1 MTKRIKKSQ
10 IRSQKNEILTFF
22 RNNTDRI
29 YTLNDL
35 YNHLSVYDEQDK
47 MFVRLMVEDLV
58 DEGKLHSAGRSRFSA
73 QKNPDTAQKADTAPN
88 TDRANKTPPL
98 AATPGLQKA
107 ASGLLTGKVDF
118 VNPNFGF
125 VRYDN
130 ELSDIYISRD
140 DMNGAL
146 DGDTVTVLITQK
158 QGRGDKNPEGR
169 VVEVLTRA
177 RHNVVGKIRLFKN
190 YALLS
195 PDVKGFHEN
204 IFIPKDKLFG
214 AVSDDLV
221 IADITTFPAP
231 GIQASGV
238 VTAVLGRSGDN
249 NAEMHAIMAEF
260 GLPVEFPK
268 AVLDEARK
276 INDGIP
282 AAEIRKRRDMRP
294 ILTFTIDPH
303 DAKDFDDA
311 ISFRILENG
320 NYEIGIHIADVS
332 HYVTPGTRLEEEA
345 FRRATSVYLVDR
357 TIPMLP
363 EKLSNNL
370 CSLRPQED
378 KLVFSAVFE
387 INDRAEVLAE
397 WFGRCIMHSDRRF
410 SYEEAQEVL
419 EGKPDEVYAPVLQ
432 QLNALAHILRNE
444 RFKKGAFNF
453 ETDEVKFH
461 LDETGKPL
469 GVYQKVRKDAHK
481 LIEEFMLLANRHVA
495 TRVYKMA
502 PDGRDP
508 YTMVYRV
515 HEPPNPSKLETFA
528 KFAAKMGFT
537 IKTGNT
543 QQLSRSLNN
552 LMLEI
557 EGKPIQNVLESLAV
571 RTMSKARYSTQN
583 LGHFGLAFDHYS
595 HFTSPIRRYPD
606 IMAHRMLQHYLDG
619 GKSLPADDFEQ
630 KCEHSSAQEKLA
642 AEAERASIKYKQV
655 EFMSLRD
662 RNEVFPGLISG
673 VTDFGLFVELD
684 GMGAEGMVRLAD
696 LSDDYYEFDADNYRV
711 TGRKSGRVIGFGQA
725 VKVKVKTTDIER
737 RSIELELLSAEG
749 GTLRKPGGKRPA
761 PPKKRGPSRKVA
773 PAGKRQRGR
782 R

>member
-10 IRSQKNEILTFF
+10 IRSQKNDILTFF

-35 YNHLSVYDEQDK
+35 YNHFNVYDEQDK

-58 DEGKLHSAGRSRFSA
+58 EEGKLHGAGRGRF
-73 QKNPDTAQKADTAPN
+73 TAQNAGGATAIAGSQLSADSKKA
-88 TDRANKTPPL
+88 
-98 AATPGLQKA
+98 G
-107 ASGLLTGKVDF
+107 SGLLTGKVDF
-118 VNPNFGF
+118 VNSNFGF
-125 VRYDN
+125 VRYDT
-130 ELSDIYISRD
+130 EQSDIYISRD

-146 DGDTVTVLITQK
+146 DGDTVTVLITKNQN
-158 QGRGDKNPEGR
+158 RGDKNPEGR

-177 RHNVVGKIRLFKN
+177 RNNVVGKIKVFKN

-204 IFIPKDKLFG
+204 IFIPMDKLFG

-221 IADITTFPAP
+221 IADIITFPTP
-231 GIQASGV
+231 GIQATGV
-238 VTAVLGRSGDN
+238 VTAVLGKSGDN

-260 GLPVEFPK
+260 GLPVEFPQ

-276 INDGIP
+276 IKEEIP
-282 AAEIRKRRDMRP
+282 TAEIRKRRDVRD

-311 ISFRILENG
+311 ISFRVLENG

-332 HYVTPGTRLEEEA
+332 HYVTPGTQLEEEA

-370 CSLRPQED
+370 CSLRPHED

-419 EGKPDEVYAPVLQ
+419 EGKPDETYGPVLQ
-432 QLNALAHILRNE
+432 KLNALAHILREE

-469 GVYQKVRKDAHK
+469 GVYRKVRKDAHK
-481 LIEEFMLLANRHVA
+481 LIEEFMLLANRQVA
-495 TRVYKMA
+495 TWVYKKA
-502 PDGRDP
+502 PEGRDP

-515 HEPPNPSKLETFA
+515 HEPPNPTKLETFA

-537 IKTGNT
+537 VKTGTT

-557 EGKPIQNVLESLAV
+557 EGKPLQNVLESLAV

-619 GKSLPADDFEQ
+619 GKSLPADDFEK

-655 EFMSLRD
+655 EYMSFQSRS
-662 RNEVFPGLISG
+662 EVFSGLVSG

-696 LSDDYYEFDADNYRV
+696 LNDDYYEYDADNYRV
-711 TGRKSGRVIGFGQA
+711 VGRKGGRVIGFGQA
-725 VKVKVKTTDIER
+725 VKVKVKATDIER
-737 RSIELELLSAEG
+737 RSIELELLSIKGE
-749 GTLRKPGGKRPA
+749 TLKKRSGSGRPA
-761 PPKKRGPSRKVA
+761 AAKRKG
-773 PAGKRQRGR
+773 AGKRR

>member
-1 MTKRIKKSQ
+1 MQPNEQLLKADSDPRPADSSKLEKMTKRIKKSQ
-10 IRSQKNEILTFF
+10 IRSQKSEILTFF
-22 RNNTDRI
+22 KTNTDRI

-35 YNHLSVYDEQDK
+35 YNHLNIYDDQDK
-47 MFVRLMVEDLV
+47 MFVKLMVEDLV
-58 DEGKLHSAGRSRFSA
+58 DEGKLHNTGRSRF
-73 QKNPDTAQKADTAPN
+73 TARNETAPN
-88 TDRANKTPPL
+88 TSKTGSE
-98 AATPGLQKA
+98 TV
-107 ASGLLTGKVDF
+107 TGKVDF

-125 VRYDN
+125 VRYDD
-130 ELSDIYISRD
+130 EQSDIYVSRD

-146 DGDTVTVLITQK
+146 DGDTVTVHITKNQS
-158 QGRGDKNPEGR
+158 RGDKNPEGR
-169 VVEVLTRA
+169 VIEVLTRG
-177 RHNVVGKIRLFKN
+177 RNNVVGKIKVFKN

-204 IFIPKDKLFG
+204 IFIPKEKLFG

-238 VTAVLGRSGDN
+238 VTAVLGKSGDN
-249 NAEMHAIMAEF
+249 NAEMNAIMAEF
-260 GLPVEFPK
+260 GLPVDFPQ

-276 INDGIP
+276 IKDQIP
-282 AAEIRKRRDMRP
+282 AGEIRKRRDVRD

-311 ISFRILENG
+311 ISFRTLENG

-332 HYVTPGTRLEEEA
+332 HYVTPGTLLEEEA

-370 CSLRPQED
+370 CSLRPKED

-387 INDRAEVLAE
+387 MNDSARVLSE
-397 WFGRCIMHSDRRF
+397 WFGRSVMHSDRRF

-419 EGKPDEVYAPVLQ
+419 EGKPDEVYSPVLQ
-432 QLNALAHILRNE
+432 KLNSLAHILREE

-469 GVYQKVRKDAHK
+469 GVYRKVRKDAHK
-481 LIEEFMLLANRHVA
+481 LIEEFMLLANRQVA
-495 TRVYKMA
+495 TWVYKKA
-502 PDGRDP
+502 PKGQEP

-537 IKTGNT
+537 VKTGST
-543 QQLSRSLNN
+543 EQLSRSLNN

-557 EGKPIQNVLESLAV
+557 EGKPLQNVLESLAV

-619 GKSLPADDFEQ
+619 GKSLPADDFEK
-630 KCEHSSAQEKLA
+630 KCEHSSAREKLA

-655 EFMSLRD
+655 EYMSFQS
-662 RNEVFPGLISG
+662 RNEVFSGLVSG
-673 VTDFGLFVELD
+673 VTDFGLFIELD

-696 LSDDYYEFDADNYRV
+696 LNDDYYEYDADNYRV
-711 TGRKSGRVIGFGQA
+711 VGRKSGRVIGFGQA
-725 VKVKVKTTDIER
+725 VKVKVKSTDMER
-737 RSIELELLSAEG
+737 RSIELELLSIEG
-749 GTLRKPGGKRPA
+749 QTLKKKTSSRKPV
-761 PPKKRGPSRKVA
+761 PSRK
-773 PAGKRQRGR
+773 GR
-782 R
+782 RARK

>member
-10 IRSQKNEILTFF
+10 IRSQKSEILTFF
-22 RNNTDRI
+22 SDNTDRI

-35 YNHLSVYDEQDK
+35 YNHLNVYDDQDK
-47 MFVRLMVEDLV
+47 MFVKLMVEDLV
-58 DEGKLHSAGRSRFSA
+58 DEGKLHNAGRSRF
-73 QKNPDTAQKADTAPN
+73 TAQKTTASHPS
-88 TDRANKTPPL
+88 KT
-98 AATPGLQKA
+98 G
-107 ASGLLTGKVDF
+107 SGAVTGKVDF

-125 VRYDN
+125 VRYDD
-130 ELSDIYISRD
+130 EQSDIYVSRD

-146 DGDTVTVLITQK
+146 DGDTVTVQIIK
-158 QGRGDKNPEGR
+158 NQGRGDKNPEGR
-169 VVEVLTRA
+169 VVEVLTRG
-177 RHNVVGKIRLFKN
+177 RNNVVGKIKVFKN

-204 IFIPKDKLFG
+204 IFIPKDKIFG

-238 VTAVLGRSGDN
+238 VTTVLGKSGDN
-249 NAEMHAIMAEF
+249 NAEMNAIMAEF
-260 GLPVEFPK
+260 GLPVEFPQ

-276 INDGIP
+276 IKDQIP
-282 AAEIRKRRDMRP
+282 EGEIRRRRDVRD

-370 CSLRPQED
+370 CSLRPRED

-387 INDRAEVLAE
+387 MNDSAQVLSE
-397 WFGRCIMHSDRRF
+397 WFGRSVMHSDHRF
-410 SYEEAQEVL
+410 SYEEAQEIL
-419 EGKPDEVYAPVLQ
+419 EGKPDEIYKPVLQ
-432 QLNALAHILRNE
+432 KLNSLAHILREE

-469 GVYQKVRKDAHK
+469 GVYRKVRKDAHK
-481 LIEEFMLLANRHVA
+481 LIEEFMLLANRQVA
-495 TRVYKMA
+495 TWVYKKA
-502 PDGRDP
+502 PKGQEP

-515 HEPPNPSKLETFA
+515 HEPPNPTKLETFA

-537 IKTGNT
+537 VKTGTT

-557 EGKPIQNVLESLAV
+557 EGKPLQNVLESLAV

-619 GKSLPADDFEQ
+619 GKSLPADDFEK
-630 KCEHSSAQEKLA
+630 KCEHSSAREKLA

-655 EFMSLRD
+655 EYMSFQS
-662 RNEVFPGLISG
+662 RNEVFSGLVSG
-673 VTDFGLFVELD
+673 VTDFGLFIELD

-696 LSDDYYEFDADNYRV
+696 LNDDYYEYDADNYRV
-711 TGRKSGRVIGFGQA
+711 VGRKSGRVIGFGQA
-725 VKVKVKTTDIER
+725 VKVKVKATDMER
-737 RSIELELLSAEG
+737 RSIELELLSIEG
-749 GTLRKPGGKRPA
+749 QTLKKKSSSRKPA
-761 PPKKRGPSRKVA
+761 PTRK
-773 PAGKRQRGR
+773 GR
-782 R
+782 RARR

>member
-1 MTKRIKKSQ
+1 MHYQVPVLQILRIKKMTKRIKKSQ

-22 RNNTDRI
+22 QNSTDRI

-35 YNHLSVYDEQDK
+35 YNHLNVYDDQDK
-47 MFVRLMVEDLV
+47 TFAKLMVEDLV
-58 DEGKLHSAGRSRFSA
+58 EEGKLHPAGRGRF
-73 QKNPDTAQKADTAPN
+73 TAQKITGTAP
-88 TDRANKTPPL
+88 DINKT
-98 AATPGLQKA
+98 G
-107 ASGLLTGKVDF
+107 SGEVTGKVDF
-118 VNPNFGF
+118 VNSNFGF

-130 ELSDIYISRD
+130 EQSDIYVSRD

-146 DGDTVTVLITQK
+146 DGDTVTVHITQK

-169 VVEVLTRA
+169 VVEILSRA
-177 RHNVVGKIRLFKN
+177 RNNVVGKIKVFKN

-221 IADITTFPAP
+221 IADIITFPGP
-231 GIQASGV
+231 GIQASGA

-260 GLPVEFPK
+260 GLPVEFPP
-268 AVLDEARK
+268 AVLDEARE
-276 INDGIP
+276 IREEIP
-282 AAEIRKRRDMRP
+282 PAEIGKRRDVRP
-294 ILTFTIDPH
+294 LLTFTIDPH

-311 ISFRILENG
+311 ISFRVLENG

-332 HYVTPGTRLEEEA
+332 HYVTPGTKLEEEA

-370 CSLRPQED
+370 CSLRPNED
-378 KLVFSAVFE
+378 KLVFSAIFE
-387 INDRAEVLAE
+387 MNDRAEVRAE
-397 WFGRCIMHSDRRF
+397 WFGRCVMHSDRRF
-410 SYEEAQEVL
+410 SYEEAQELL
-419 EGKPDEVYAPVLQ
+419 EGKPDEVYSPVLR
-432 QLNALAHILRNE
+432 QLNALAHLLREE
-444 RFKKGAFNF
+444 RFRKGAFNF

-461 LDETGKPL
+461 LDESGKPL
-469 GVYQKVRKDAHK
+469 GVYRKVRKDAHK
-481 LIEEFMLLANRHVA
+481 LIEEFMLLANRQVA
-495 TRVYKMA
+495 TWVYKKA
-502 PDGRDP
+502 PEGQEP

-537 IKTGNT
+537 VKTGST

-619 GKSLPADDFEQ
+619 GKSLPAEDFER
-630 KCEHSSAQEKLA
+630 KSEHSSAQEKLA

-655 EFMSLRD
+655 EYMSFQSRS
-662 RNEVFPGLISG
+662 EVFPGLISG

-696 LSDDYYEFDADNYRV
+696 LNDDYYEYDADNYRV
-711 TGRKSGRVIGFGQA
+711 VGRKSGRVIGFGQV
-725 VKVKVKTTDIER
+725 VKVKVKATDMER
-737 RSIELELLSAEG
+737 RSIDLELISIEG
-749 GTLRKPGGKRPA
+749 QTL
-761 PPKKRGPSRKVA
+761 KKRGPSRKVI
-773 PAGKRQRGR
+773 PAGKRQRR
-782 R
+782 RR

>member
-10 IRSQKNEILTFF
+10 IRSQKSEILTFF
-22 RNNTDRI
+22 QNNIDRI

-35 YNHLSVYDEQDK
+35 YNHLNVYDQQDK
-47 MFVRLMVEDLV
+47 MFIKLMVEDLV
-58 DEGKLHSAGRSRFSA
+58 DEGKLLSAGRGRF
-73 QKNPDTAQKADTAPN
+73 TAPESPAAV
-88 TDRANKTPPL
+88 RAL
-98 AATPGLQKA
+98 HATPQQISPA
-107 ASGLLTGKVDF
+107 DITGKVDF
-118 VNPNFGF
+118 VNTNFGF
-125 VRYDN
+125 IRYDDN
-130 ELSDIYISRD
+130 QPDIYVSRD

-146 DGDTVTVLITQK
+146 DGDTVRVQITRK

-169 VVEVLTRA
+169 VTEILTRA
-177 RHNVVGKIRLFKN
+177 RNNVVGKIKVFKN

-204 IFIPKDKLFG
+204 IFIPRDKLLG

-221 IADITTFPAP
+221 IADIVTFPAP

-260 GLPVEFPK
+260 GLPVDFPEE
-268 AVLDEARK
+268 VLEEARK
-276 INDGIP
+276 IKEEIP
-282 AAEIRKRRDMRP
+282 AAETGRRRDVRD
-294 ILTFTIDPH
+294 ILTFTIDPQ

-332 HYVTPGTRLEEEA
+332 HYVTPGSRLEEEA
-345 FRRATSVYLVDR
+345 YRRATSVYLVDR

-370 CSLRPQED
+370 CSLRPNED
-378 KLVFSAVFE
+378 KLVFSAIFE
-387 INDRAEVLAE
+387 MNDRAEVLTE

-410 SYEEAQEVL
+410 SYEEAQEIL
-419 EGKPDEVYAPVLQ
+419 EGKPDEVYSPVLHK
-432 QLNALAHILRNE
+432 LNDLAHILRDE

-469 GVYQKVRKDAHK
+469 GVYRKVRKDAHK
-481 LIEEFMLLANRHVA
+481 LIEEFMLLANRQVA
-495 TRVYKMA
+495 TWVYKKA
-502 PDGRDP
+502 PKGQEP

-537 IKTGNT
+537 VKTGT
-543 QQLSRSLNN
+543 TRQLSRSLNN

-606 IMAHRMLQHYLDG
+606 IMAHRLLQHYLNG
-619 GKSLPADDFEQ
+619 GKSLPADDFEK

-642 AEAERASIKYKQV
+642 AEAERASVKYKQV
-655 EFMSLRD
+655 EYMSFQSRD
-662 RNEVFPGLISG
+662 EVFSGLISG

-696 LSDDYYEFDADNYRV
+696 LNDDYYEYDADNYRV
-711 TGRKSGRVIGFGQA
+711 TGRKSGRVIGFGQT
-725 VKVKVKTTDIER
+725 VKVKVKATDMER
-737 RSIELELLSAEG
+737 RSIELELISMDG
-749 GTLRKPGGKRPA
+749 RTFKKPAA
-761 PPKKRGPSRKVA
+761 PRKVI
-773 PAGKRQRGR
+773 PGKRQRRGR

>member
-10 IRSQKNEILTFF
+10 IRSQKTEILTFF
-22 RNNTDRI
+22 SNNTDRI
-29 YTLNDL
+29 HTLNDL
-35 YNHLSVYDEQDK
+35 YNHLQVYDQQDK
-47 MFVRLMVEDLV
+47 MFVKLMVEDLV
-58 DEGKLHSAGRSRFSA
+58 DEGKLHPAGRSRF
-73 QKNPDTAQKADTAPN
+73 TVE
-88 TDRANKTPPL
+88 KTS
-98 AATPGLQKA
+98 
-107 ASGLLTGKVDF
+107 SGMLTGKVDF

-125 VRYDN
+125 VRYDDN
-130 ELSDIYISRD
+130 QSDIYVSKD

-146 DGDTVTVLITQK
+146 DGDTVTVHITKK

-169 VVEVLTRA
+169 VVEVLSRA
-177 RHNVVGKIRLFKN
+177 RHNVVGKIRVFKN

-204 IFIPKDKLFG
+204 IFIPSDKLLG

-238 VTAVLGRSGDN
+238 VTAVLGKSGDN
-249 NAEMHAIMAEF
+249 NAEMNAIMAEF
-260 GLPVEFPK
+260 GLPVEFPQD
-268 AVLDEARK
+268 VLNEARK
-276 INDGIP
+276 IP
-282 AAEIRKRRDMRP
+282 EQVPEEEIGKRRDVRG

-311 ISFRILENG
+311 LSFRILENG

-332 HYVTPGTRLEEEA
+332 HYITPGTRLEEEA

-363 EKLSNNL
+363 EKLSNHL
-370 CSLRPQED
+370 CSLRPLED

-387 INDRAEVLAE
+387 MNDRAEVVSE

-410 SYEEAQEVL
+410 SYEEAQEIL
-419 EGKPDEVYAPVLQ
+419 EGKPDEVYHPVLQ
-432 QLNALAHILRNE
+432 KLNGLAHILREE
-444 RFKKGAFNF
+444 RFRKGAFNF
-453 ETDEVKFH
+453 ETDEVKFT
-461 LDETGKPL
+461 LDEAGKPL
-469 GVYQKVRKDAHK
+469 GVYRKVRKDAHK
-481 LIEEFMLLANRHVA
+481 LIEEFMLLANRQVA
-495 TRVYKMA
+495 TWVYKKA
-502 PDGRDP
+502 PKGQEP

-537 IKTGNT
+537 VKTGST
-543 QQLSRSLNN
+543 QQLSSSLNN
-552 LMLEI
+552 LMTEI

-619 GKSLPADDFEQ
+619 GKSLPADDFER

-642 AEAERASIKYKQV
+642 AEAERASVKYKQV
-655 EFMSLRD
+655 EYMSFQS
-662 RNEVFPGLISG
+662 RNEVFSGLVSG
-673 VTDFGLFVELD
+673 VTDFGLFIELD

-696 LSDDYYEFDADNYRV
+696 LADDYYEYDADNYRV
-711 TGRKSGRVIGFGQA
+711 VGRKSGRVIGFGQV
-725 VKVKVKTTDIER
+725 VKVKVKATDIER
-737 RSIELELLSAEG
+737 RSIELELLSIEG
-749 GTLRKPGGKRPA
+749 RTF
-761 PPKKRGPSRKVA
+761 KKTAASRKVI
-773 PAGKRQRGR
+773 PGKRQRGR
-782 R
+782 RR

>member
-1 MTKRIKKSQ
+1 LIPCMTKRIKKSQ

-35 YNHLSVYDEQDK
+35 YNHLDVYDEQDK

-58 DEGKLHSAGRSRFSA
+58 DEGKLHNAGRSRFSA
-73 QKNPDTAQKADTAPN
+73 EK
-88 TDRANKTPPL
+88 TD
-98 AATPGLQKA
+98 
-107 ASGLLTGKVDF
+107 SGRITGKVDF

-125 VRYDN
+125 VRYDDN
-130 ELSDIYISRD
+130 QSDIYVSRD

-146 DGDTVTVLITQK
+146 DGDTVSVLITKK

-169 VVEVLTRA
+169 VVEVISRA
-177 RHNVVGKIRLFKN
+177 RNNVVGKIKVFKN

-204 IFIPKDKLFG
+204 IFIPRDKLFG

-238 VTAVLGRSGDN
+238 VTAVLGKSGDN
-249 NAEMHAIMAEF
+249 NAEMNAIMAEF
-260 GLPVEFPK
+260 GLPVDFPK

-276 INDGIP
+276 IKEAIP
-282 AAEIRKRRDMRP
+282 ATEIRKRRDVRD
-294 ILTFTIDPH
+294 ILTFTIDPN

-332 HYVTPGTRLEEEA
+332 YYVTPGTLLEEEA

-370 CSLRPQED
+370 CSLRPHED
-378 KLVFSAVFE
+378 KLVFSAIFE
-387 INDRAEVLAE
+387 MNEQAEVLSE

-410 SYEEAQEVL
+410 AYEEAQEIL
-419 EGKPDEVYAPVLQ
+419 DGKPDEVYSPVLHK
-432 QLNALAHILRNE
+432 LNDLAHILRND

-453 ETDEVKFH
+453 ETDEVRFQ

-469 GVYQKVRKDAHK
+469 GIYRKVRKEAHK
-481 LIEEFMLLANRHVA
+481 LIEEFMLLANRQVA
-495 TRVYKMA
+495 TWVYKKA
-502 PDGRDP
+502 PAGQEP

-537 IKTGNT
+537 IKTGST
-543 QQLSRSLNN
+543 QQLSASLNK

-619 GKSLPADDFEQ
+619 GKSLPAEDFER

-655 EFMSLRD
+655 EYMSFQS
-662 RNEVFPGLISG
+662 RNEVFTGLVSG
-673 VTDFGLFVELD
+673 VTDFGLFVEID
-684 GMGAEGMVRLAD
+684 DMGAEGMVRLAD
-696 LSDDYYEFDADNYRV
+696 LNDDYYEYDADNYRV
-711 TGRKSGRVIGFGQA
+711 TGRKTGRVIGFGQA
-725 VKVKVKTTDIER
+725 VKVKVKATDMDR
-737 RSIELELLSAEG
+737 RSIELELLSVEG
-749 GTLRKPGGKRPA
+749 QTLRKPA
-761 PPKKRGPSRKVA
+761 PGRRSA
-773 PAGKRQRGR
+773 PAGKPAPGRKRGR
-782 R
+782 RR